1 VSAALL
7 LTVLAVTTVVVGP
20 VMIVLGS
27 RSIAAARSVPR
38 VAVPAR
44 LLHRWPVPGGLML
57 SIEYPG
63 PDGRPL
69 RADTY
74 AVMRQGLGATPTFAG
89 WAYVNPENP
98 SDVMTRPTGRTG
110 AGWWLVIVGIVL
122 CVATAGLLLAALVVR
137 MSAGLPA
144 AG

>member
-1 VSAALL
+1 MSAAFL
-7 LTVLAVTTVVVGP
+7 LTLLAVTTVVVGP
-20 VMIVLGS
+20 VLIVLGS
-27 RSIAAARSVPR
+27 RRIAAARSVPR

-74 AVMRQGLGATPTFAG
+74 AVMKQGLGATPTFAG

-122 CVATAGLLLAALVVR
+122 SFAAVLLLLAAYAVR
-137 MSAGLPA
+137 LSIGLPA

>member
-1 VSAALL
+1 MSASLL
-7 LTVLAVTTVVVGP
+7 LALLAVTTVVVGP
-20 VMIVLGS
+20 VLIVLGS
-27 RSIAAARSVPR
+27 RRVAAARNVPR

-137 MSAGLPA
+137 MSEGLPA

>member
-1 VSAALL
+1 MPVDVLL
-7 LTVLAVTTVVVGP
+7 LLLAVTAGLVGP
-20 VMIVLGS
+20 VLVVLGS
-27 RSIAAARSVPR
+27 RRVAAARRVPR

-44 LLHRWPVPGGLML
+44 LVSRWLAPGGMML
-57 SIEYPG
+57 TIEYPG

-74 AVMRQGLGATPTFAG
+74 AVVRTGLGATPTFAG
-89 WAYVNPENP
+89 WAYVNRDDP

-110 AGWWLVIVGIVL
+110 AGWWFVIVGIVL
-122 CVATAGLLLAALVVR
+122 CVGTLGLLLAAWAVHLVT
-137 MSAGLPA
+137 GTPA

>member
-1 VSAALL
+1 MSVAALL
-7 LTVLAVTTVVVGP
+7 VLLAVLTLAVGP
-20 VMIVLGS
+20 VLIVLGS
-27 RSIAAARSVPR
+27 RRIAAARNVPR

-44 LLHRWPVPGGLML
+44 LLSRWPVPGGLML
-57 SIEYPG
+57 SVEYPG

-74 AVMRQGLGATPTFAG
+74 AVIRQGLGATPTFAG
-89 WAYVNPENP
+89 WVYVNRDDP

-122 CVATAGLLLAALVVR
+122 CVASLLLLLV
-137 MSAGLPA
+137 AGVVAVSNAGVPA
-144 AG
+144 

>member
-1 VSAALL
+1 VAAALL

-20 VMIVLGS
+20 VLIVLGS